1 MYISLERGKLYTVG
15 WIAAL
20 AKELAAALAMLDERH
35 DEPDDFEQ
43 PSTDDN
49 SYHWGRIGHHN
60 IVIASLSAGIYG
72 TTSAAT
78 TAKDMLSSFPSIK
91 VGLMVGIGAGIARP
105 EQGRDIRLGDI
116 VVSLPQ
122 GQSGGVLQ
130 YDLGKRRT
138 SEDQGHISHT
148 FKRSGSLASPPG
160 ALLKALTSLQARVKM
175 EGSNVPSFLETMVER
190 YPRMA
195 MNEPNNPGFVY
206 QGQEND
212 KLFEASCIHKSGTG
226 CDDCDLTRTIPRDAR
241 PDPEVPRV
249 HYGVIA
255 SGNKLVKDAV
265 ERDSILNE
273 SGEDCICLEMEAA
286 GLMNSFP
293 CLVIRGICDYADS
306 HKNDVWQEYAA
317 ATAAAY
323 AKDFLGSVK
332 NKDLAKTKRA
342 IDLLQNS

>member
-1 MYISLERGKLYTVG
+1 
-15 WIAAL
+15 
-20 AKELAAALAMLDERH
+20 
-35 DEPDDFEQ
+35 
-43 PSTDDN
+43 
-49 SYHWGRIGHHN
+49 
-60 IVIASLSAGIYG
+60 
-72 TTSAAT
+72 
-78 TAKDMLSSFPSIK
+78 
-91 VGLMVGIGAGIARP
+91 
-105 EQGRDIRLGDI
+105 
-116 VVSLPQ
+116 
-122 GQSGGVLQ
+122 
-130 YDLGKRRT
+130 
-138 SEDQGHISHT
+138 
-148 FKRSGSLASPPG
+148 
-160 ALLKALTSLQARVKM
+160 M
-175 EGSNVPSFLETMVER
+175 EGSNVPSFLETMLAR

-195 MNEPNNPGFVY
+195 RNEPNNPGFVY

-212 KLFEASCIHKSGTG
+212 KLFEASYIHKSGTG
-226 CDDCDLTRTIPRDAR
+226 CDDCDVTRTIPRDVR

-265 ERDSILNE
+265 ERDLILEE

-286 GLMNSFP
+286 GLMNPFP

-323 AKDFLGSVK
+323 AKDFLGSVR